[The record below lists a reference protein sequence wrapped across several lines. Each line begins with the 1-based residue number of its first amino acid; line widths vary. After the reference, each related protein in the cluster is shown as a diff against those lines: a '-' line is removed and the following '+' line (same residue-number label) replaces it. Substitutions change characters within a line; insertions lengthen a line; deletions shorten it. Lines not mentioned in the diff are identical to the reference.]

1 MLKVNNKDSR
11 ITSVD
16 LAINCKLYAHFT
28 TCLVFVLLALNVQLF
43 SGQLSSFREE
53 IHRESAM

>member
-43 SGQLSSFREE
+43 SG
-53 IHRESAM
+53 